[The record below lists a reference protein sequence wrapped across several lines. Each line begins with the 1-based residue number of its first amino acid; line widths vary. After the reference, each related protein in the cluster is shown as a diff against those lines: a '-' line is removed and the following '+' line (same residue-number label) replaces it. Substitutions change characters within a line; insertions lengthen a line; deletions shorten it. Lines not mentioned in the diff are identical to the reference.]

1 MNLIVTIAK
10 ILLKMEDKIIFLKM
24 EDNLNN
30 FWKIEVNLNVLK
42 MEDDLSFFENE
53 CWPHFL

>member
-1 MNLIVTIAK
+1 VNLIVTIAK

-30 FWKIEVNLNVLK
+30 YFWKIEVNLNVLK
-42 MEDDLSFFENE
+42 MEDDLIFFENE
-53 CWPHFL
+53 C

>member
-42 MEDDLSFFENE
+42 MEDDLIFFENE
-53 CWPHFL
+53 CWPYFL